1 MSRARATWIVL
12 FVLAVLWFTFG
23 IIYEVGDDLGLLI
36 LVICVVVIGSL
47 LANLAYRG
55 LQAATERLAA
65 ARMEELRIPR
75 KRLVDALMSLSPQD
89 VALLTAKQTQKLAQ
103 DLALPGGELPVSR
116 LAGHSDLLRA
126 VRLYVD
132 SNSDNLKLWPDAETP
147 NSLRET
153 VEATERIVGELQ
165 QRTDGGSFP
174 SSMPR
179 REVERFAG
187 QLTAQSGAFQQLAGA
202 A

>member
-12 FVLAVLWFTFG
+12 FVLAVLWFTLG
-23 IIYEVGDDLGLLI
+23 IVYEVGDDLGLLI
-36 LVICVVVIGSL
+36 LVVCVVVIGSL
-47 LANLAYRG
+47 LANLAYGG
-55 LQAATERLAA
+55 LQITTERLAA

-75 KRLVDALMSLSPQD
+75 QRLVDALMSLSPQD

-126 VRLYVD
+126 VRQYVD
-132 SNSDNLKLWPDAETP
+132 NNSDNLKFWPDAETP

-165 QRTDGGSFP
+165 QHTDRGNLP
-174 SSMPR
+174 NSMPR
-179 REVERFAG
+179 REIERYAG
-187 QLTAQSGAFQQLAGA
+187 QLTAQSGAFHQIAGA

>member
-1 MSRARATWIVL
+1 MLT
-12 FVLAVLWFTFG
+12 VLWFTFG
-23 IIYEVGDDLGLLI
+23 IIYEVGNDLGLLI
-36 LVICVVVIGSL
+36 LVVCVVVVGSL
-47 LANLAYRG
+47 LANLVYRG

-75 KRLVDALMSLSPQD
+75 KRLVDALMSLSPED

-103 DLALPGGELPVSR
+103 DLALPGSELPVSR
-116 LAGHSDLLRA
+116 LVGHSDLLRA

-132 SNSDNLKLWPDAETP
+132 NNGDNLKLWPDAETP
-147 NSLRET
+147 NSLRAT

-165 QRTDGGSFP
+165 QHTDGGSLP
-174 SSMPR
+174 RSMPR
-179 REVERFAG
+179 REIERYAG